1 MLLLC
6 IEMNLEEGV
15 KKDEF
20 EEKSYG
26 TFANEISGEDVGEAW
41 PPVRVS
47 YDDVLEQIGEFGRWQ
62 QWQTLLYSIPPFVS
76 GALFMLGTFTSKR
89 LKEII
94 AKMPQIN
101 STI

>member
-1 MLLLC
+1 
-6 IEMNLEEGV
+6 MNLEEGV

-26 TFANEISGEDVGEAW
+26 TFANKISDEDGGEAW

-76 GALFMLGTFTSKR
+76 GALFMLGTFTSER
-89 LKEII
+89 LKDII